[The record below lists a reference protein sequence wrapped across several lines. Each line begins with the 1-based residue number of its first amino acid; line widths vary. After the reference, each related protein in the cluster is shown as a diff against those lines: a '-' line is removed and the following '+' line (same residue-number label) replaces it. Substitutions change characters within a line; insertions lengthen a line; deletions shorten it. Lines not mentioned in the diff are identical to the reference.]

1 MLSSNRRRFYSLFPT
16 AALLAGLA
24 VSSQTAT
31 ASIIID
37 SFNTS
42 HNVTINIPDPPHLP
56 ITARPT
62 GVNPAGTTIGGARML
77 AAHVRRGQEDD
88 SYRLRVSNASGFAS
102 IETSALVSGKGLIT
116 YNGTTS
122 PNTSVTGG
130 QFNAPLNYGIA
141 PTDITEGGMN
151 TGVVVKGYADN
162 NGIPVVFTFWINSGT
177 YARGTMN
184 IPGSSSGILASHFLA
199 FNTFSA
205 TGDALSNI
213 LGGVRALTVEFD
225 GTRAGV
231 TSGTDVI
238 LDYIIADRPASI
250 PEPGT
255 YVMMGGALFGFG
267 LLRRRIKR

>member
-16 AALLAGLA
+16 AALMAGMA
-24 VSSQTAT
+24 VSSRSAT
-31 ASIIID
+31 AAIIID
-37 SFNTS
+37 TFNTS
-42 HNVTINIPDPPHLP
+42 HNVTINIPDTPNLP
-56 ITARPT
+56 MTASPN
-62 GVNPAGTTIGGARML
+62 GVVPAGTTIGGARML
-77 AAHVRRGQEDD
+77 AAHVTAGQEEDN
-88 SYRLRVSNASGFAS
+88 YRLRVSNASGFAS

-130 QFNAPLNYGIA
+130 QFDAPLNYGIA
-141 PTDITEGGMN
+141 PTDITQGGAN
-151 TGVVVKGYADN
+151 TGVVVSGYADN
-162 NGIPVVFTFWINSGT
+162 NGIPVVFTFWVNSGT

-184 IPGSSSGILASHFLA
+184 IPGSSSGILTSHFLA

-205 TGDALSNI
+205 TGDTLANI
-213 LGGVRALTVEFD
+213 LGGVRAITVEFD
-225 GTRAGV
+225 GTQTGV

-238 LDYIIADRPASI
+238 LDYIIADRPASV

-267 LLRRRIKR
+267 FLRRRSKR

>member
-1 MLSSNRRRFYSLFPT
+1 MLSSIRRRCYSLIPT
-16 AALLAGLA
+16 AALSAGLV
-24 VSSQTAT
+24 VSSQMAT

-42 HNVTINIPDPPHLP
+42 HSVTINIPESPHFP
-56 ITARPT
+56 ITARPN
-62 GVNPAGTTIGGARML
+62 GVVPAGTTIGGARML
-77 AAHVRRGQEDD
+77 AAHVRKGQEDD

-102 IETSALVSGKGLIT
+102 IETSALVVGKGLIT

-130 QFNAPLNYGIA
+130 QFNAPLNYGIP
-141 PTDITEGGMN
+141 PTDITEGGAN

-162 NGIPVVFTFWINSGT
+162 NGIPVIFTFWVNSGT
-177 YARGTMN
+177 YARGTLN

-199 FNTFSA
+199 FDAFSA
-205 TGDALSNI
+205 TGGTLANI
-213 LGGVRALTVEFD
+213 LGGVRAMTVEFD
-225 GTRAGV
+225 GTRPGV

-238 LDYIIADRPASI
+238 LDYIVADRPATI

-255 YVMMGGALFGFG
+255 YVMMGGAILGFGF
-267 LLRRRIKR
+267 LRRRIKR